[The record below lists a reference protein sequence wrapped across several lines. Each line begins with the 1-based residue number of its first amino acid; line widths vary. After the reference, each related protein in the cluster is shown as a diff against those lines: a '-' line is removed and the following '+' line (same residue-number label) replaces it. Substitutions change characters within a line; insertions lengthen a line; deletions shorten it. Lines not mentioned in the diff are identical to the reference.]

1 MRRFSVGAVAAAA
14 KSGRADRPAT
24 AVALDTADV
33 RAVVFRLEPGQQVA
47 PHTSASSV
55 LLIVA
60 EGQGYFSDA
69 AGEQSVGAG
78 DAAGFEPGELHGM
91 RAGAE
96 QFEVLAVIA
105 PRPGTRNAPAA

>member
-1 MRRFSVGAVAAAA
+1 MKRFSVSTVAAAA
-14 KSGRADRPAT
+14 TSVRPDRPAT
-24 AVALDTADV
+24 AVALDSADV
-33 RAVVFRLEPGQQVA
+33 RAVVFRLEPGQEVA

-55 LLIVA
+55 LLVVA
-60 EGQGYFSDA
+60 AGQGYFSDA

-78 DAAGFEPGELHGM
+78 DAAAFEPGELHGM

-96 QFEVLAVIA
+96 QFRVLAVIA